1 MAYVVAIGID
11 ASPQDKYSVSFQ
23 FTNVTSPTESGSAQ
37 KSPSI
42 VNTVEASSL
51 STAIN
56 LMNTY
61 IGKKLNLSHC
71 KVIVFSE
78 EIAID
83 GISEQIY
90 TLMNDTQIR
99 PSAYIVIS
107 KCDAKFYIE
116 NSKPILE
123 NLITKYYDVFPS
135 SSNYTSFTSNSTIGD
150 FFNNL
155 ESQTIN
161 PTAILGRYE
170 Y

>member
-1 MAYVVAIGID
+1 
-11 ASPQDKYSVSFQ
+11 
-23 FTNVTSPTESGSAQ
+23 
-37 KSPSI
+37 
-42 VNTVEASSL
+42 
-51 STAIN
+51 
-56 LMNTY
+56 MNTY

-83 GISEQIY
+83 GIAEQIY

-99 PSAYIVIS
+99 PSAYIVVS
-107 KCDAKFYIE
+107 KCDAKYYIE